1 MQCLKKLHY
10 ISYISN
16 TVRDIKK
23 FETFRVEG
31 GLSCKAKIVY
41 LQPYTDKKKRESINN
56 HIWIT
61 KTDIEKIPP
70 VLNSLR

>member
-1 MQCLKKLHY
+1 MIVHLLSTVFKRKKHCWSVKFLIHCKVQCLKKLHY

-31 GLSCKAKIVY
+31 GLSCKAKTVY
-41 LQPYTDKKKRESINN
+41 
-56 HIWIT
+56 
-61 KTDIEKIPP
+61 
-70 VLNSLR
+70 